1 MKLSQLKTDFL
12 SAVKSRMFI
21 GLWILLFVQTL
32 ITTILVLTH
41 PHSGLTIQTH
51 CDIVGS
57 VPVCTSAE
65 ASWTYIYCF
74 AIFAIFSFLCEILIS
89 LRLLETKGRKF
100 ALTFLWI
107 SVVMTIVLTAL
118 IIGILHTMGY

>member
-12 SAVKSRMFI
+12 SAVKSRMFV

-32 ITTILVLTH
+32 IITILVLTH

-74 AIFAIFSFLCEILIS
+74 AIFAIFSFFCEILIS
-89 LRLLETKGRKF
+89 LRLLEAKGRKF